1 MNAGNIP
8 SFPASHATI
17 QNPDP
22 QGDAVRSMT
31 RLLSTAAMVCL
42 LSAAAHAQ
50 NKGATLFQS
59 NCQMCHGA
67 DGKGSTPTGQALKVA
82 NLHSPEVVKMSDAEL
97 AAVIS
102 KGKQAMPA
110 FGSRLT
116 PPQIENLVSYIRT
129 LQKQ

>member
-1 MNAGNIP
+1 MNEGKMPLAINRK
-8 SFPASHATI
+8 TI
-17 QNPDP
+17 ENPTP
-22 QGDAVRSMT
+22 EGDFVKSMI
-31 RLLSTAAMVCL
+31 RLLLSAAVVCL
-42 LSAAAHAQ
+42 LSATANAQ

-82 NLHSPEVVKMSDAEL
+82 NLHSPEIVKMSDADL
-97 AAVIS
+97 ANVIS
-102 KGKQAMPA
+102 KGKKSMPA

-116 PPQIENLVSYIRT
+116 PPQIEDLVAYIRT

>member
-1 MNAGNIP
+1 MNAETIP
-8 SFPASHATI
+8 TVPRYPHNDSEPHRLGE
-17 QNPDP
+17 P
-22 QGDAVRSMT
+22 VRSMT
-31 RLLSTAAMVCL
+31 KLLSAAALVRL

-50 NKGATLFQS
+50 NNGATLFQS

-67 DGKGSTPTGQALKVA
+67 DGKGSTPTGQALKVV
-82 NLHSPEVVKMSDAEL
+82 NLHSPEVVKMSDADL
-97 AAVIS
+97 ATVIS
-102 KGKQAMPA
+102 KGKKSMPA

>member
-1 MNAGNIP
+1 VK
-8 SFPASHATI
+8 F
-17 QNPDP
+17 
-22 QGDAVRSMT
+22 MT
-31 RLLSTAAMVCL
+31 RLLSATAIVCL
-42 LSAAAHAQ
+42 LSAVGYAQ
-50 NKGATLFQS
+50 DEGATLFHS

-97 AAVIS
+97 ANVIS
-102 KGKQAMPA
+102 KGKKSMPA

-116 PPQIENLVSYIRT
+116 SPQIENLVSYIRT